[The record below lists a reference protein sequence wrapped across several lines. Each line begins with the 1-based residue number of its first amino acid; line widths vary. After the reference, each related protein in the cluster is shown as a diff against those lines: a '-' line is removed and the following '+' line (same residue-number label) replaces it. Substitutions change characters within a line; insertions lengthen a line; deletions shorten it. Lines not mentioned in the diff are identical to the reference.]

1 MLIISR
7 NLEKAKNGDDRSK
20 SKVTAILKEMLS
32 DLTGED
38 YDSKKVGK
46 EADILSAAESYNN
59 NSNPNIKDKEKEDE
73 DFITM

>member
-1 MLIISR
+1 
-7 NLEKAKNGDDRSK
+7 
-20 SKVTAILKEMLS
+20 MLS

-59 NSNPNIKDKEKEDE
+59 NANPNMKDKAESDE
-73 DFITM
+73 DFMTM